1 MKLTEESKQKLALK
15 LVVNLK
21 SWLSSEDLDLIV
33 DYYEADTGEYEYF
46 RQLRSFAL
54 FLVKLY
60 GNLETEG
67 QIIKYVKSDLLY
79 LLKKIKYDVV
89 LRNLE
94 MLNDK

>member
-21 SWLSSEDLDLIV
+21 SWFSSVDLDLIV
-33 DYYEADTGEYEYF
+33 DYYEADTGEYF
-46 RQLRSFAL
+46 RHSQLRSFAL

-60 GNLETEG
+60 SNLETEG

-79 LLKKIKYDVV
+79 LFKKIKYDVV
-89 LRNLE
+89 LKNLE
-94 MLNDK
+94 VLNDK